1 VIFGGAFQ
9 IVDHREGVH
18 KRA

>member
-9 IVDHREGVH
+9 MVDHREGVH